1 MPDGLTGV
9 PLAAEEEGVGT
20 GRLAEGKLVEGEA
33 LSAGLFDAGARG
45 AGEAER
51 GDRELGEGLE
61 ASVVGDGADGDD
73 GVLVGVGLVRLAD
86 LAGDA
91 RDRQGG
97 GGGPGEGSGGG
108 EREGRAVDARLVQA
122 TEDDLVEARVGA
134 AGEEP
139 VQLDEQEQVRVLRL
153 GGGALALLDVVALN
167 VDSLR
172 ARGPKN
178 TVLVRSLS
186 SQGVPCC
193 ESCSL
198 KG

>member
-1 MPDGLTGV
+1 VPDGLTGV

-91 RDRQGG
+91 RDRQG
-97 GGGPGEGSGGG
+97 
-108 EREGRAVDARLVQA
+108 RAVDARLVQA